1 MVARIRRHYLLP
13 DWKRPGFDHSDAI
26 ADFLQIH
33 LHQAVGLRLQALVL
47 FDALA
52 KLGYVLSDSVNLLLC
67 LLFDDEQLLGE
78 EFDQFW
84 GEAFQIVEVED
95 VHCELDVL
103 CMGAIDRVHCQRQGV
118 TQVLQITSVVLS
130 HLVDQLVF
138 LFNSALETFN
148 RLL

>member
-13 DWKRPGFDHSDAI
+13 DWKWPGFDHSYAI

-138 LFNSALETFN
+138 LFNSALETFD
-148 RLL
+148 RFL